1 MLPLLCM
8 KDGNTPTQLI
18 VCGLSAGHAQYVE
31 WKMRDLSVVITTTV
45 RTAGQGWIRRG
56 FHMTE
61 LERKALLGDK
71 ESQEKCT
78 QQGIILK
85 CPCCGMSVAK
95 IDTVANVEYI
105 DRDNI
110 NFEIMSKQFVVVCD
124 YLAGGCGLC
133 VGGSHYN
140 KESALRAWNNRTTPP
155 IGRCKECKHF
165 KNYEC
170 TNDYISTDNEGGASY
185 SLNFYV
191 NDYCSYFEMNCQNS

>member
-1 MLPLLCM
+1 M
-8 KDGNTPTQLI
+8 
-18 VCGLSAGHAQYVE
+18 
-31 WKMRDLSVVITTTV
+31 DLSVVITTTAQTV
-45 RTAGQGWIRRG
+45 GQKWIRRG
-56 FHMTE
+56 FYMTE

-95 IDTVANVEYI
+95 IDTAANVECI

-133 VGGSHYN
+133 MGGLHRN
-140 KESALRAWNNRTTPP
+140 KESALRAWNNRITPP
-155 IGRCKECKHF
+155 VGRCEECKYF

-170 TNDYISTDNEGGASY
+170 TNDYISTDHEGGASY
-185 SLNFYV
+185 SLNFDV

>member
-1 MLPLLCM
+1 
-8 KDGNTPTQLI
+8 
-18 VCGLSAGHAQYVE
+18 V
-31 WKMRDLSVVITTTV
+31 
-45 RTAGQGWIRRG
+45 GQKWIKRG

-95 IDTVANVEYI
+95 IYTVANVEYI

>member
-1 MLPLLCM
+1 M
-8 KDGNTPTQLI
+8 
-18 VCGLSAGHAQYVE
+18 
-31 WKMRDLSVVITTTV
+31 DLSVVITTTAQTV
-45 RTAGQGWIRRG
+45 GQKWIRRG

-61 LERKALLGDK
+61 
-71 ESQEKCT
+71 
-78 QQGIILK
+78 
-85 CPCCGMSVAK
+85 
-95 IDTVANVEYI
+95 
-105 DRDNI
+105 
-110 NFEIMSKQFVVVCD
+110 QFVVVCD

>member
-1 MLPLLCM
+1 M
-8 KDGNTPTQLI
+8 
-18 VCGLSAGHAQYVE
+18 
-31 WKMRDLSVVITTTV
+31 DLSVVITTTAQTV
-45 RTAGQGWIRRG
+45 GQKWISRG

-61 LERKALLGDK
+61 
-71 ESQEKCT
+71 
-78 QQGIILK
+78 
-85 CPCCGMSVAK
+85 
-95 IDTVANVEYI
+95 
-105 DRDNI
+105 
-110 NFEIMSKQFVVVCD
+110 QFVVVCD

-140 KESALRAWNNRTTPP
+140 KESALRAWNNRITPP
-155 IGRCKECKHF
+155 IGRCEECKHF